1 MAVQGNTGAY
11 PLPAPKRELIVYV
24 PIPPGRDADKLRE
37 MVLTAAREVQ
47 TEVQM
52 ELSAETASVAE
63 LTTVWR

>member
-47 TEVQM
+47 M

>member
-1 MAVQGNTGAY
+1 
-11 PLPAPKRELIVYV
+11 LIVYV